1 VTNARGAD
9 KSGVAVFSPG
19 ISVLE
24 RGWLSSNNVLLH
36 GTTPAEGAVLV
47 DTGYASHAAQTLALL
62 DTILRPN
69 EALRLILNTHL
80 HSDHC
85 GGNALISQRHG
96 CPILVPPGEYIAA
109 STWDEEVLTF
119 RATGQHCDRFA
130 PAGKL
135 GPGQTLHQAG
145 REWHVHAAPGHDPHA
160 VILHE
165 PSSGTLLSADAL
177 WERGFGIVF
186 PELDGEDAFDQ
197 VAATL
202 DIIER
207 LNPAVVIPGHGPP
220 FQDVST
226 AIRIARARVD
236 YFRRQPERHAVHAAK
251 ALVAFHMLEVGQSSR
266 AELLGWLTS
275 TPIFISTW
283 SRFFSRR
290 DLLDWAG
297 EVVDQLIEAEVL
309 LATVNEDSVVLRVRS
324 KRPANSS

>member
-1 VTNARGAD
+1 MTSAWGAD
-9 KSGVAVFSPG
+9 KSGVAVLPPG

-36 GTTPAEGAVLV
+36 GATPEEGAVLV
-47 DTGYASHAAQTLALL
+47 DTGYASHAEQTLALL

-85 GGNALISQRHG
+85 GGNALLSQRHG
-96 CPILVPPGEYIAA
+96 CPILVPPGEYIAV
-109 STWDEEVLTF
+109 STWDEEALTF
-119 RATGQHCDRFA
+119 RATGQHCARFT

-135 GPGQTLHQAG
+135 VPGQTLHQGG
-145 REWHVHAAPGHDPHA
+145 REWHVHAAPGHDPHS

-202 DIIER
+202 DTIER
-207 LNPAVVIPGHGPP
+207 LNPTAVIPGHGPP
-220 FQDVST
+220 FRDVST
-226 AIRIARARVD
+226 AIRIARERVD
-236 YFRRQPERHAVHAAK
+236 YFRREPERHAVHAVK
-251 ALVAFHMLEVGQSSR
+251 ALTAFHMLEVGQSSR
-266 AELLGWLTS
+266 DDLIDWLTS
-275 TPIFISTW
+275 TPIFTSTW
-283 SRFFSRR
+283 RRFFSLRG
-290 DLLDWAG
+290 LLDWAS
-297 EVVDQLIEAEVL
+297 ELLDQLVKAKVL
-309 LATVNEDSVVLRVRS
+309 LASVEGERVALRVRS
-324 KRPANSS
+324 P